1 MGDTINANFV
11 PPKYSEDFSG
21 FIDAVWD
28 RHGKLIN
35 KLGERR
41 VEHIKKTYLNHDP
54 HRLGGRA
61 VGLPGQSGS
70 NNSGEKKNHIIK
82 DYLKTITR
90 FVPNDE
96 RKNIVFA
103 IAACG
108 LDLYLEDDLETTF
121 VSKPRRLKNDY
132 DFLRHIGIQARAD
145 SGQLM
150 MEAQYMV
157 CTDTFDRTNVLDAR
171 EVIGNPRATC
181 TVHPPTASLVFSE
194 VDGIR
199 KLQRQAASSA
209 SFFQQSFDPVGSEG
223 SSTIDQCMNV
233 LNSYDLQQ
241 KKQLMRVLIAS
252 VMTNVPGRKDGESW
266 EQFIHRRLQRNPLA
280 ATTTRTVSRLKKK
293 KNNIRK
299 NKKPSKKEL
308 AARAKKDAEKFGD
321 PGKTLEYSLSINVLD
336 LNYAYILIYIV
347 RPRRRSARQRNR
359 WGVWLYGRG

>member
-121 VSKPRRLKNDY
+121 VSK
-132 DFLRHIGIQARAD
+132 HG
-145 SGQLM
+145 G
-150 MEAQYMV
+150 
-157 CTDTFDRTNVLDAR
+157 
-171 EVIGNPRATC
+171 
-181 TVHPPTASLVFSE
+181 
-194 VDGIR
+194 
-199 KLQRQAASSA
+199 
-209 SFFQQSFDPVGSEG
+209 
-223 SSTIDQCMNV
+223 
-233 LNSYDLQQ
+233 
-241 KKQLMRVLIAS
+241 
-252 VMTNVPGRKDGESW
+252 
-266 EQFIHRRLQRNPLA
+266 
-280 ATTTRTVSRLKKK
+280 
-293 KNNIRK
+293 
-299 NKKPSKKEL
+299 
-308 AARAKKDAEKFGD
+308 
-321 PGKTLEYSLSINVLD
+321 
-336 LNYAYILIYIV
+336 
-347 RPRRRSARQRNR
+347 
-359 WGVWLYGRG
+359 